1 MTHYQGWISGEP
13 EDAESL
19 EELGIVLGE
28 HDGRAGF
35 QDCVV
40 SEGVMR
46 RLNGEDEEWKFI
58 WDLELVEGSQ

>member
-1 MTHYQGWISGEP
+1 MGHYRGWISGEP

-35 QDCVV
+35 MDCTV

-46 RLNGEDEEWKFI
+46 KLNGQRTKFV
-58 WDLELVEGSQ
+58 WDLELVED